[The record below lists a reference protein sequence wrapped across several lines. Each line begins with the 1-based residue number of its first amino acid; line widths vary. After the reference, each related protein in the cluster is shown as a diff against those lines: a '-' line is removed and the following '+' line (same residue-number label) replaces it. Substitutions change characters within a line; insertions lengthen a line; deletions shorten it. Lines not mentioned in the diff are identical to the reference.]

1 MATYDRM
8 VGELKKDGLEE
19 ALAPELKALKDK
31 LEMEKEEFLRLKKDE
46 IVPFIEQEIVTR
58 YYFQEGGV
66 EMVLR
71 YDDALK
77 KALESPLIEI

>member
-1 MATYDRM
+1 M
-8 VGELKKDGLEE
+8 GELRKDGLEE